1 MMKENQLFKHLEIVM
16 KTFQKNK
23 LRMSSLIIRNIWME
37 LIKTSIL
44 KQLILES
51 KLNKQKKEE
60 NLLLKKR
67 TLLFKINLEEVMPV
81 VLLSQVEPL

>member
-23 LRMSSLIIRNIWME
+23 LRTSSLIIPNIWME
-37 LIKTSIL
+37 LIKISIL
-44 KQLILES
+44 KQLILEY

-67 TLLFKINLEEVMPV
+67 TLLFKTNLEEVMPV

>member
-23 LRMSSLIIRNIWME
+23 LRTSSLIIPNIWME
-37 LIKTSIL
+37 LIKISIL

-67 TLLFKINLEEVMPV
+67 TLLFKTNLEEVMPV